1 MTSKEK
7 IHFTDRLLKYCKKF
21 NVPLEF
27 LFEILEDQKV
37 TPMIRGKAMEYNAFL
52 LLDKILPRTTWSVQ
66 KLNLNAQTGIYD
78 EDISITHRRTG
89 IILKVESKSTVRGS
103 ISDGKRSRIMK
114 IPHFNVKCHRSRSN
128 IKLAGSSNDRYS
140 VDSFDFLLTNTSNA
154 IFQGNTVGEYL
165 EVIRDNTLK
174 KLLYGFY
181 SVFSDEELIRAS
193 ENDWRFCIPKEI
205 AVGGFIPRTPYVK
218 LENDD
223 HWKPLSTIERRLL
236 KVVEEKRSSNNI
248 TRRKKARAPA
258 K

>member
-1 MTSKEK
+1 MTNDEK
-7 IHFTDRLLKYCKKF
+7 MLLADALLKYCKKF
-21 NVPLEF
+21 NIPLEY

-37 TPMIRGKAMEYNAFL
+37 TPMIRGKAMEYNAYLF
-52 LLDKILPRTTWSVQ
+52 LDKILPRTTWSVQ

-89 IILKVESKSTVRGS
+89 IILKAESKSAVRGS
-103 ISDGKRSRIMK
+103 ISDGKRSRILNL
-114 IPHFNVKCHRSRSN
+114 PHFNVKCHRSRSN

-140 VDSFDFLLTNTSNA
+140 VDSFDVLITNTSNA

-165 EVIRDNTLK
+165 EVIRDNKLK

-181 SVFSDEELIRAS
+181 TVSSNEELIHAS
-193 ENDWRFCIPKEI
+193 ELDWRFCVPQDI

-223 HWKPLSTIERRLL
+223 NWKPLATIEKRLL
-236 KVVEEKRSSNNI
+236 KVVEEKRSSNKI
-248 TRRKKARAPA
+248 TRRRKT
-258 K
+258 